1 MFVNV
6 LEIPSEGLKIDE
18 NIRFDSFSL
27 VEEEAIFLEPVKIK
41 IEIHKENEKV
51 FVSGRVSTTLS
62 LTCSR
67 CLSPYPFKIDS
78 YFDLVYYPIE
88 DFLREEEPEKEL
100 KEADFESMFYREN
113 IIDIDSLVLEQI
125 NLTIPMKPLC
135 SESCKGLCP
144 VCGTNLNEGECGC
157 KVKSEDPRLGK
168 IKLINN

>member
-1 MFVNV
+1 MFINV
-6 LEIPSEGLKIDE
+6 LEIPLEGLEIDE
-18 NIRFDSFSL
+18 NFSFDSFSL
-27 VEEEAIFLEPVKIK
+27 VEEDAIFLEPVKVH
-41 IEIHKENEKV
+41 IEIHKEDEKV
-51 FVSGRVSTTLS
+51 FVNGRVVTTLS

-67 CLSPYPFKIDS
+67 CLSSYPFKIDS

-100 KEADFESMFYREN
+100 TEADFESLFYREN
-113 IIDIDSLVLEQI
+113 RIDIDSLVLEQI

-157 KVKSEDPRLGK
+157 KVKNEDPRWN
-168 IKLINN
+168 KLKLTNN

>member
-1 MFVNV
+1 MFVDV
-6 LEIPSEGLKIDE
+6 LEIPTEGLRIDE
-18 NIRFDSFSL
+18 KLRFDRFSL

-41 IEIHKENEKV
+41 MEIHKENEKV

-78 YFDLVYYPIE
+78 YFDLIYYPIE
-88 DFLREEEPEKEL
+88 DFLRVEEPEKEL
-100 KEADFESMFYREN
+100 KETDLESMFYREN
-113 IIDIDSLVLEQI
+113 RIDIDSLVLEQI

-144 VCGTNLNEGECGC
+144 ICGTNLNEGECGC
-157 KVKSEDPRLGK
+157 KGKIEDPRWNK
-168 IKLINN
+168 IKLISN